1 MNSLDFAINM
11 ELEGR
16 AYYLK
21 QADLCQ
27 SNELKTIFT
36 ILADAE
42 QQHADLLLRRQR
54 EEEVTLK
61 EDNII
66 KERNSFFHNLADFKP
81 DVPRALKQL
90 DAYQYAADQEQKS
103 IELYQG
109 MLEQAKDSKDKELF
123 TFLIKQ
129 ETEHLHLFEDLV
141 ILLTRPEEW
150 VESAEFGIREEY

>member
-1 MNSLDFAINM
+1 MNNLEYAINM
-11 ELEGR
+11 ELEGHK
-16 AYYLK
+16 YYLE

-27 SNELKTIFT
+27 NNELRTIFL

-42 QQHADLLLRRQR
+42 QQHADLLLRRQK

-61 EDNII
+61 EDSIV
-66 KERNSFFHNLADFKP
+66 KDKNSFFHNLADFKP

-90 DAYQYAADQEQKS
+90 DVYRYAAEQEQKS

-109 MLEQAKDSKDKELF
+109 MLEQAKDPKDKELF

-129 ETEHLHLFEDLV
+129 EIEHLHLFEDLV

>member
-1 MNSLDFAINM
+1 MNSLDFAIRM

-16 AYYLK
+16 QYYLE
-21 QADLCQ
+21 QAELNQ
-27 SNELKTIFT
+27 NNELRTIFL

-42 QQHADLLLRRQR
+42 QQHANLLLQRQK
-54 EEEVTLK
+54 EEEVVLS
-61 EDNII
+61 EGSIAP
-66 KERNSFFHNLADFKP
+66 EMNSFFHSLSNFKP

-90 DAYQYAADQEQKS
+90 DVYRYAAEQEEKS

-109 MLEQAKDSKDKELF
+109 MLEQAKDPKDKELF
-123 TFLIKQ
+123 TYLLMQ
-129 ETEHLHLFEDLV
+129 EKEHLHLFEDLV

>member
-1 MNSLDFAINM
+1 MNHLEFAIRM
-11 ELEGR
+11 ELDGR
-16 AYYLK
+16 KYYLE
-21 QADLCQ
+21 QAETCN
-27 SNELKTIFT
+27 SNELRTIFL

-42 QQHADLLLRRQR
+42 QQHADLLLQRQR

-61 EDNII
+61 EDSKAQEIRSI
-66 KERNSFFHNLADFKP
+66 FHGLADFKP

-90 DAYQYAADQEQKS
+90 DVYRYAVEQEEKS

-109 MLEQAKDSKDKELF
+109 MLEQAEDAKDKELF
-123 TFLIKQ
+123 TFLMKQ
-129 ETEHLHLFEDLV
+129 EKEHLHLFEDLV

>member
-1 MNSLDFAINM
+1 MSSLEFAINM

-16 AYYLK
+16 AYYLE

-27 SNELKTIFT
+27 SNELRTIFL

-61 EDNII
+61 EDSIV
-66 KERNSFFHNLADFKP
+66 KEKNSFFHNLADFKP

-90 DAYQYAADQEQKS
+90 DVYQYAAEQEQKS

-109 MLEQAKDSKDKELF
+109 MLEKAEDSKDKELF